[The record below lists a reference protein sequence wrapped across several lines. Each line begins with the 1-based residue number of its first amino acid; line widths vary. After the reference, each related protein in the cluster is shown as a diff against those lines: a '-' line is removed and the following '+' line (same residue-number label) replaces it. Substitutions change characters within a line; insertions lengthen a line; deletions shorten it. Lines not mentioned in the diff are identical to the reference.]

1 MSRAKW
7 VALLVGGI
15 IVYGLAGWWIASP
28 GYMDADY
35 YTATARELVRG
46 HGLTEPFLWNYLDDP
61 QGLPHPSHLYWMPLT
76 SFVAAAGMV
85 VAGEGFRGAQLPFIL
100 LAAGLPTATAA
111 LSLRTVGRPR
121 LAWLAGCLALFSGFF
136 LPYFV
141 TTDNFVVFAYT
152 GGIALWLT
160 AESSRRPSPGL
171 WLALGAAVGAC
182 HLTRADGLLLLVPAL
197 GSAIRLSRGRGLALG
212 SLLVGYV
219 GVMAGWW
226 ARNVA
231 VTGFLFSPGVGRTL
245 WLTGYDELFAYPGSL
260 LNPRH
265 LWSTGLGQI
274 LETRLWA
281 LGENLKTVLAVDG
294 SVFLLPFMVLGAWQV
309 RRHPLVS
316 AAALYFCLLLL
327 AMSVVFPFAG
337 ARGGTFH
344 STAALMPVLWTLAP
358 VGLEAAVAWGARVR
372 RWNLE
377 QAPRV
382 FGGTAVVAAA
392 ALSGGLFVPKVIGA
406 RPDLPRWDSGRRS
419 YAEAAREL
427 QRFEWLAGDPG
438 VVAVNNPPGFYLAS
452 GVPAV
457 AIPDGSAET
466 LRQVVVGYGVRW
478 VLLDANRPAGLAGLY
493 EDPWSVPWLVPMTS
507 WLDEQGQVMRWFRV
521 IPVGSEA

>member
-344 STAALMPVLWTLAP
+344 SSAALMPVLWTLAP

-457 AIPDGSAET
+457 AIPDGSVET
-466 LRQVVVGYGVRW
+466 LHQVVERYGVRW
-478 VLLDANRPAGLAGLY
+478 VLLDVNRPAGLAGLY
-493 EDPWSVPWLVPMTS
+493 ANPESAPWLEAS
-507 WLDEQGQVMRWFRV
+507 ASFEDEQGRPVHWLRV
-521 IPVGSEA
+521 LSPGSGE

>member
-7 VALLVGGI
+7 IALLVGGI
-15 IVYGLAGWWIASP
+15 LVYGLAGWWIASP

-76 SFVAAAGMV
+76 SFVAAAGMGV
-85 VAGEGFRGAQLPFIL
+85 VGEGFRGAQLPFVI
-100 LAAGLPTATAA
+100 LAAGLPVATAA

-121 LAWLAGCLALFSGFF
+121 LAWLAGCLALFPGFF

-160 AESSRRPSPGL
+160 AESSGRPSSGL

-182 HLTRADGLLLLVPAL
+182 HLTRADGVLLLVPAL
-197 GSAIRLSRGRGLALG
+197 WSAIRLPRGRGLALG
-212 SLLVGYV
+212 SLLLGYA

-226 ARNVA
+226 IRNIA

-260 LNPRH
+260 LNPLH
-265 LWSTGLGQI
+265 LWSGGLGQI
-274 LETRLWA
+274 LEIRLWA
-281 LGENLKTVLAVDG
+281 LGENLKTLLAVDG
-294 SVFLLPFMVLGAWQV
+294 LVFLLPFMVLGAWQM

-327 AMSVVFPFAG
+327 AMSAVFPFAG

-344 STAALMPVLWTLAP
+344 STAALMPLLWTLAP

-377 QAPRV
+377 QAQRV

-392 ALSGGLFVPKVIGA
+392 ALSVGLFVPKVIGP
-406 RPDLPRWDSGRRS
+406 RPDLPRWDSGRRN
-419 YAEAAREL
+419 YVEAAGV
-427 QRFEWLAGDPG
+427 LAGLDVEPG
-438 VVAVNNPPGFYLAS
+438 VAAVNNPPGFYLAS
-452 GVPAV
+452 EIPAV
-457 AIPDGSAET
+457 TIPNGTVET
-466 LRQVVVGYGVRW
+466 LHQVVEEFGVRW

-493 EDPWSVPWLVPMTS
+493 ANPGSVPWLETS
-507 WLDEQGQVMRWFRV
+507 ASFEDEQGRPIHWLRV
-521 IPVGSEA
+521 LSPGSGG